1 MSRRLPPLNP
11 LRAFEATARCGSVT
25 AAAQELNVTHSA
37 VSHQLRALETSI
49 NAKLFERGE
58 RSLRL
63 TAQGAF
69 LLPVVSGAFKDIA
82 IATSEIT
89 RPATSGTLRISC
101 AAGLLSLW
109 LIPRLHRFAQ
119 QFPDI
124 TLSLRSG
131 NDAAALQGNSADV
144 SILYGDGRWPGYWS
158 RLLSRLDL
166 FPVISP
172 TLQNSRPLRSID
184 DLKHH
189 IILHGDDG
197 HEWQTWFAAVDLPGR
212 QIRRQM
218 FLNDAQLSIEA
229 AVHKQGVALGDMIT
243 AQNLIARGELI
254 VPFEKSVPASD
265 AFYVVCRD
273 EARATPIMRIF
284 VDWLFSE
291 IHAGFDQMF

>member
-37 VSHQLRALETSI
+37 VSHQLRALESSI
-49 NAKLFERGE
+49 NAKLFERSE
-58 RSLRL
+58 RSLKL

-131 NDAAALQGNSADV
+131 NDASALQANSTDV

-158 RLLSRLDL
+158 RLLRRLEL

-229 AVHKQGVALGDMIT
+229 AVHKQGVALGDTIT

-254 VPFEKSVPASD
+254 VPFEQSVPASD

-291 IHAGFDQMF
+291 IDVGFDPMF